1 MGKPTARAAG
11 APIASDGDPRAGFG
25 ERARRSE
32 KGDKTSVWSILIG
45 LLFILAGLSGEAVL
59 RGTNISWPL
68 IPIGVVLIARGVY
81 YIGEARKQAGVAAQ
95 QGLEKEQEVLQK
107 QQERLAQEQQE
118 EDEQERAW
126 KHMLSVKKNLPFAE
140 LLQSDSEL
148 ADSIDSDSDFM
159 ALAVKDPHFRARLVA
174 DPGFREEVKSDGWYR
189 EDQEFDEEFGFG
201 LWCEKCKEKRDE
213 RLERGRRRL
222 ERQPDPAG
230 VTSDLFARQQ
240 ALYEALKTFDE
251 QNFSA
256 EMDDSAQQEFGRRR
270 LEVYRRFLSPD
281 EERQWHDTDQIA
293 GTIARKARQEA
304 EDAGAER
311 DDAFETFR
319 SVYDREMA
327 ARVPPVLRFYYE

>member
-1 MGKPTARAAG
+1 
-11 APIASDGDPRAGFG
+11 
-25 ERARRSE
+25 
-32 KGDKTSVWSILIG
+32 VWSILIG
-45 LLFILAGLSGEAVL
+45 LLFILAGLSSEAVL

-81 YIGEARKQAGVAAQ
+81 YIGKARKQAAIPTQ
-95 QGLEKEQEVLQK
+95 QAV
-107 QQERLAQEQQE
+107 RQEQIVE
-118 EDEQERAW
+118 EKYERRLEEEQREAEEEEQAW
-126 KHMLSVKKNLPFAE
+126 KRLLDKSPSFSNLFANDRE
-140 LLQSDSEL
+140 LGEFFDN
-148 ADSIDSDSDFM
+148 DSDFKR
-159 ALAVKDPHFRARLVA
+159 LAVRDPHFRARLVA
-174 DPGFREEVKSDGWYR
+174 DPDLRDSLKSDDWFGDCDGF
-189 EDQEFDEEFGFG
+189 EDEFGFG
-201 LWCEKCKEKRDE
+201 LWCEACEKKRKERAERD
-213 RLERGRRRL
+213 RRRL

-230 VTSDLFARQQ
+230 VTPDLFARQQ